1 MKVNFN
7 KVLNHSLQIKSCK
20 EIIQEQKE
28 MKKATYKRSGS
39 ELLTIGIVK
48 GKQLIQAKMIDE
60 KYEEFKRDVGRM
72 EQYMISYIH
81 KLSGKLIR
89 FADDQ
94 RKTLKQTAADK
105 NSEFVPGNMPKFEYS
120 KTRIGNFKR
129 ATQVLL
135 SLIHIKPD
143 EKPLDHAF
151 EEIERLTG
159 VIIDLE
165 KEISE
170 LKNGKPEPPVEV
182 PVIEVVDF
190 GKLTYY
196 EKGEY
201 VKNLGID
208 TGYLRNITG
217 YVMTKDGGYILVC
230 TLHSVCDLK

>member
-28 MKKATYKRSGS
+28 HKKATYKRCGS
-39 ELLTIGIVK
+39 ELLTIGMSK
-48 GKQLIQAKMIDE
+48 EKQFIHAKLIDE

-94 RKTLKQTAADK
+94 RKALKQTAADK
-105 NSEFVPGNMPKFEYS
+105 NSELVQGNMPKFEYS

-129 ATQVLL
+129 ATQVLM
-135 SLIHIKPD
+135 SLIKIKPD

-151 EEIERLTG
+151 EEIERLTA

-165 KEISE
+165 KEVFE
-170 LKNGKPEPPVEV
+170 LKNGKPQPLVEE

-190 GKLTYY
+190 AKLNFY

-201 VKNLGID
+201 VKNSGID
-208 TGYLRNITG
+208 IGYLRNITG
-217 YVMTKDGGYILVC
+217 YAMTKDGGFILVC
-230 TLHSVCDLK
+230 MDYEVCIKD